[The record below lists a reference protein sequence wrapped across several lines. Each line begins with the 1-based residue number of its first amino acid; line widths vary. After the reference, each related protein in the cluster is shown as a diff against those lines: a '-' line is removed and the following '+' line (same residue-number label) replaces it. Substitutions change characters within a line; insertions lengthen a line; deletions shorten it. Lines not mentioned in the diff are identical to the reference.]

1 MLILNQSLIINK
13 EYLNEISQCTNVREL
28 SLDEIKKRNK
38 ELYIKWW
45 ADREER
51 RLNGEDVSYLL
62 IPPTIGTVQ
71 LDQFY

>member
-1 MLILNQSLIINK
+1 MEKHASCSNARQMLDVFIIILKI
-13 EYLNEISQCTNVREL
+13 YF
-28 SLDEIKKRNK
+28 KKRNK

-71 LDQFY
+71 LD